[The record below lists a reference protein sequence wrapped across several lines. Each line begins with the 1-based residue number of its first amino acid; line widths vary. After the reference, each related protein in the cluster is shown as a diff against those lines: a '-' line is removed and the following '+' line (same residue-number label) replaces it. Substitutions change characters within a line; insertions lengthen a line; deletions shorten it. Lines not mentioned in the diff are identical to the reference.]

1 METKDIIDII
11 KAHLAKAEE
20 DLAKTP
26 RGSNHGRVAELQ
38 SLLADI
44 ARKAL

>member
-1 METKDIIDII
+1 MDSKEIINLI

-26 RGSNHGRVAELQ
+26 RGSNHGRVAELK

-44 ARKAL
+44 AIKAM